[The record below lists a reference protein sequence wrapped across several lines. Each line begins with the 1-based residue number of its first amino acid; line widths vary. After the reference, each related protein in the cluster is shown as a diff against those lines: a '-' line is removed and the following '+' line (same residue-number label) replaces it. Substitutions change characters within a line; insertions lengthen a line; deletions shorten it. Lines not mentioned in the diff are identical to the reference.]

1 MTLIGLRHFRVVL
14 IFPVV
19 GPVIAFGELHP
30 VQVLQ
35 GLHRD
40 IRLQVDGKG
49 FQVFAVM
56 KIDGDTN

>member
-19 GPVIAFGELHP
+19 GSVIAFGELHP

-40 IRLQVDGKG
+40 IRLQVGSKG

-56 KIDGDTN
+56 EIDGEN